1 MGSSSGASSDS
12 SQLQLSYGSEEDLRQ
27 IMDQRKRKRM
37 LSNRESARRSRM
49 RKQKHLDDMM
59 GEVVHLRKDNNRILT
74 AINVT
79 SQFHMNVEA
88 ENAILRAQMAELTLR
103 LQTLNEI
110 MDRINNSSNISVLFE
125 TDDQYQ
131 MVDDQF
137 FMNIPWGGS
146 PFINQQPIMA
156 SADGMFMY

>member
-1 MGSSSGASSDS
+1 MGSSSTGASSES
-12 SQLQLSYGSEEDLRQ
+12 SQLQLSGSDEDLRQ

-59 GEVVHLRKDNNRILT
+59 GQVVHLRKENNSILT
-74 AINVT
+74 TMNVT
-79 SQFHMNVEA
+79 TQLHLKVEA

-110 MDRINNSSNISVLFE
+110 NERINSSNNFLLESE
-125 TDDQYQ
+125 YYQGTHHMADDC
-131 MVDDQF
+131 
-137 FMNIPWGGS
+137 FMNNIPWTS
-146 PFINQQPIMA
+146 PLTFT
-156 SADGMFMY
+156 DGMFMY

>member
-1 MGSSSGASSDS
+1 MGSSSGASSES
-12 SQLQLSYGSEEDLRQ
+12 SQLQHSGSEEDLRQ

-59 GEVVHLRKDNNRILT
+59 AQMVHLRKENNRILT
-74 AINVT
+74 TMNVT
-79 SQFHMNVEA
+79 TQFHMNVEA

-110 MDRINNSSNISVLFE
+110 MDYLNSSNVPFGTE
-125 TDDQYQ
+125 YQ
-131 MVDDQF
+131 GTQIADEC
-137 FMNIPWGGS
+137 FMNIPWVP
-146 PFINQQPIMA
+146 PFINQPIMA
-156 SADGMFMY
+156 SADGMFMYWNS